1 VFGGIVLRLIA
12 CLLLLL
18 PAAAAARP
26 VVVTAVG
33 DIMLAGRQGRFFA
46 RTGYDYP
53 FAATAPL
60 LRQGDITVANLEA
73 PIARHGREFT
83 GKRFRFMAAPAVA
96 PALKRAG
103 LSLLTLA
110 NNHILDYGPG
120 ALAETIT
127 HLDRQGLA
135 HAGAG
140 ADLAAARQP
149 AIIIANGHRV
159 AFLAYSLTQPTEF
172 FATAGR
178 PGTAPGHAAFYR
190 ADIARAR
197 RQANHV
203 VVSFHW
209 GAEGAGLPKA
219 YQVTAARQAI
229 DAGASVVIGH
239 HPHVLQ
245 GIERYRDG
253 VILYSLGNF
262 AFASDSRT
270 ADRSI
275 IARITLDG
283 GVREVEVIPLNVLN
297 REVRYQPR
305 PLAGQGADEVVA
317 RLNRLSRGMGTGIG
331 TVAGRYLVGEQGNML
346 ARR

>member
-1 VFGGIVLRLIA
+1 MLRLLA

-18 PAAAAARP
+18 PASVAAQP
-26 VVVTAVG
+26 VVITAVG
-33 DIMLAGRQGRFFA
+33 DIMLAGRQGRLFA
-46 RTGYDYP
+46 RAGYDYP
-53 FAATAPL
+53 FAATAPV
-60 LRQGDITVANLEA
+60 LRQGDISVGNLEA
-73 PIARHGREFT
+73 PIARGGSEFA
-83 GKRFRFMAAPAVA
+83 GKRYRFRADPSVA
-96 PALKRAG
+96 PALRQAG
-103 LSLLTLA
+103 LSVLTLA

-120 ALAETIT
+120 ALQETIDL
-127 HLDRQGLA
+127 LDRQGLA
-135 HAGAG
+135 HVGAG
-140 ADLAAARQP
+140 ADLAAARLP
-149 AIIIANGHRV
+149 VIVTANGQRV

-172 FATAGR
+172 FATADR
-178 PGTAPGHAAFYR
+178 PGAAPGFAAYFR
-190 ADIARAR
+190 QDIARAR
-197 RQANHV
+197 SQADYV

-209 GAEGAGLPKA
+209 GAEGASVPKG
-219 YQVTAARQAI
+219 YQVTAAHQAI

-253 VILYSLGNF
+253 IILYSLGNF

-275 IARITLDG
+275 IARITLDD

-305 PLAGQGADEVVA
+305 PLTGQRGDKVVA
-317 RLNRLSRGMGTGIG
+317 RLNQLSQGLGTTIAA
-331 TVAGRYLVGEQGNML
+331 VAGRYLVKGSSETL